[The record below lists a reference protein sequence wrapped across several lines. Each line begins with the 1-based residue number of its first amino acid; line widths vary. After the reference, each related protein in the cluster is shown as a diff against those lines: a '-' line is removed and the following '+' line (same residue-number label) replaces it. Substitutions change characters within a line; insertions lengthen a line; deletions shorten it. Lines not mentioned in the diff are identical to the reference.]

1 MRDDKMQATTS
12 ATDRQQRA
20 LPPTLIK
27 RVEDYVRRVWP
38 QALSVAAVAVTLW
51 LGWQV
56 VYEKDG
62 LSAWQQKRAEEKQL
76 RKENSDLDRENALLR
91 ERIER
96 LKSNPDTIGIEARGT
111 LHYIKPNEVI
121 VTLPPEQKTPAQPAG
136 TAK

>member
-1 MRDDKMQATTS
+1 MQARTNV
-12 ATDRQQRA
+12 TDRQQRA
-20 LPPTLIK
+20 IPRSLIK
-27 RVEDYVRRVWP
+27 RVRDYVRHVWP

-62 LSAWQQKRAEEKQL
+62 LSAWQQKRADERQL
-76 RKENSDLDRENALLR
+76 RKENSDLDKENALLR

-96 LKSNPDTIGIEARGT
+96 LKSNPDTIGIVARGT

-121 VTLPPEQKTPAQPAG
+121 VALPAPPESK
-136 TAK
+136 

>member
-1 MRDDKMQATTS
+1 
-12 ATDRQQRA
+12 
-20 LPPTLIK
+20 
-27 RVEDYVRRVWP
+27 
-38 QALSVAAVAVTLW
+38 

-62 LSAWQQKRAEEKQL
+62 LSAWQQKRAEDKQL

-96 LKSNPDTIGIEARGT
+96 LKSNPDTIGIVARGT

-121 VTLPPEQKTPAQPAG
+121 VALPPEQKTPAQPAG